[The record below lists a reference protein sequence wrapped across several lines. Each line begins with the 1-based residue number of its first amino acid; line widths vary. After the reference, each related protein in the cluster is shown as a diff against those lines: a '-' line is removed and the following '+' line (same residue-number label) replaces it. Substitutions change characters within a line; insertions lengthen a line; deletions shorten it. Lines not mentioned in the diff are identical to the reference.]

1 MLPDAG
7 FQTFPDPRRRSTE
20 PAASLW
26 SGGIIAINP
35 AAVRRYQLDRFT
47 HVLLQYNPATRMIGL
62 KCLTDGRS
70 EHAVRL
76 VRRGKSLLVS
86 AKAFLHHYRLDSLP
100 PARCR
105 VAYDAAEQ
113 RVAIQLDELL
123 PNPTGRTIP

>member
-26 SGGIIAINP
+26 SGGLIAINP

-47 HVLLQYNPATRMIGL
+47 HVLLQYNPATEMIGL
-62 KCLTDGRS
+62 KCLADGRS

-76 VRRGKSLLVS
+76 VRRGKGLLVS
-86 AKAFLHHYRLDSLP
+86 ARAFVHHYRLDSHQP
-100 PARCR
+100 VQYC
-105 VAYDAAEQ
+105 VAFDETEQ
-113 RVAIQLDELL
+113 RLTLS
-123 PNPTGRTIP
+123 PFPRSNS